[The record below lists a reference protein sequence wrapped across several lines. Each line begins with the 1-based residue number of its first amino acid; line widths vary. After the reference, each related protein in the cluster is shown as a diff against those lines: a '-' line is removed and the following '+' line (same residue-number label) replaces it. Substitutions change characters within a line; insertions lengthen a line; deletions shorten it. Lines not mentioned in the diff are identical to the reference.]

1 MGIVVRF
8 DGPRIAR
15 ENAEVHA
22 EHARM
27 STLEARAKQLT
38 QEVTEMTLTIRQGRQ
53 DLSAYIAVRARKSL
67 ELETC
72 LRALGRSLHE

>member
-15 ENAEVHA
+15 ENAEAIA
-22 EHARM
+22 ENSM
-27 STLEARAKQLT
+27 EARAEKLR
-38 QEVTEMTLTIRQGRQ
+38 QEVTDMTLTIRQGRQ
-53 DLSAYIAVRARKSL
+53 DLSAMMAVRASKTL

-72 LRALGRSLHE
+72 LRALGRTLP